1 VRDKLITL
9 GLFVIMTLNMMD
21 VATDIQL
28 KVPTW
33 HIIEEAFIVLLS
45 ASMALFLTWEIHKR
59 TTSLRRLSH
68 SLVQHK
74 KQLSLIN
81 AQFDQAQQTFAL
93 AISVQFEQWQLTN
106 SEQEVALMLLKG
118 YSLQEIADIRDT
130 KEKTVRQQASTIYS
144 KSDLE
149 GRHGLAAH
157 FLDMAFSSRQNEA

>member
-45 ASMALFLTWEIHKR
+45 ASMALFLTWEMHKR
-59 TTSLRRLSH
+59 TQSLKRVSNALK
-68 SLVQHK
+68 QHK
-74 KQLSLIN
+74 QQLSIIN
-81 AQFDQAQQTFAL
+81 AQFEQAQQTFAL
-93 AISVQFEQWQLTN
+93 AISIQFEQWQLTN

-118 YSLQEIADIRDT
+118 YSLQEISDIRDT

-144 KSDLE
+144 KAEME
-149 GRHGLAAH
+149 GRHALSAH
-157 FLDMAFSSRQNEA
+157 FLDMAFSQRVTE